1 MNMSRIKTIS
11 VICFLFLTT
20 SIFGSLGSPQTT
32 VNSPAKAAQG
42 ENAQT
47 MQALLNEVR
56 QLRLAIQQSNLSIYR
71 AQVLVERT
79 RSQQQRVDRLAERLR
94 ETRERM
100 ANWKMGQAELQ
111 DELKMTEARINRV
124 TEAAERAGQEEH
136 QERLKTRLA
145 SMAQE
150 NTRLQEQ
157 ESQLAGQLNIEQ
169 ARLAEFNDQLDAL
182 QRELET
188 PPVENR
194 PPQDGKRP

>member
-11 VICFLFLTT
+11 AIWILFLAT
-20 SIFGSLGSPQTT
+20 SIFGSSGNPQTT
-32 VNSPAKAAQG
+32 ANNPVKAAQG
-42 ENAQT
+42 ENTQT
-47 MQALLNEVR
+47 MQVLLNEVR
-56 QLRLAIQQSNLSIYR
+56 QLRIAIQQSNLSVYR
-71 AQVLVERT
+71 AQVILERS

-94 ETRERM
+94 ETRDRM
-100 ANWKMGQAELQ
+100 ANWKMGQSEMQ
-111 DELKMTEARINRV
+111 DELKMLEGRINRA
-124 TEAAERAGQEEH
+124 TEVAERTNLEEH

-150 NTRLQEQ
+150 NTRLLEQ
-157 ESQLAGQLNIEQ
+157 ESQLAAQLNIEQ
-169 ARLAEFNDQLDAL
+169 ARLTELNDQLDAL

>member
-11 VICFLFLTT
+11 VISFLFLTT
-20 SIFGSLGSPQTT
+20 SIFGSVGNPQAT
-32 VNSPAKAAQG
+32 VNGPAKAAQG
-42 ENAQT
+42 ENSQP

-56 QLRLAIQQSNLSIYR
+56 QLRIAIQQSNLSVYR
-71 AQVLVERT
+71 AQVIVERM
-79 RSQQQRVDRLAERLR
+79 RSQQQRVDRLTERLR

-100 ANWKMGQAELQ
+100 ANWKMGQTEVQ
-111 DELKMTEARINRV
+111 DELKMIEGRINRA
-124 TEAAERAGQEEH
+124 TEVADRTNWEEH

-157 ESQLAGQLNIEQ
+157 ESQLAGQLSIEQ
-169 ARLAEFNDQLDAL
+169 AKLAEFNDQLDAL

-188 PPVENR
+188 PTVESK
-194 PPQDGKRP
+194 PAQDGKRN